1 MGGKQ
6 VEEYISSAQVAG
18 DMEDVLVR
26 ASALLHR
33 GRLGLRGLFGWVGFF
48 CFFLRVRFIF
58 IDVF

>member
-1 MGGKQ
+1 M
-6 VEEYISSAQVAG
+6 EEYISSAQVAG

-48 CFFLRVRFIF
+48 CFFFTGSF
-58 IDVF
+58 YFH